1 MFYVIAIDKDL
12 FITLATCTDAPMFL
26 LMHSAHRCSRHG
38 FGESASEHQLRRV
51 CKIYIE
57 VLPRFLFIGSYPEEF
72 RNYDFTFGIRLAFEC
87 KTKIDINQGAPK
99 QTPGKLI
106 SIDRE
111 NNLLGF
117 VTI

>member
-26 LMHSAHRCSRHG
+26 LMHTDVHAMSSVNQHRNTNYG
-38 FGESASEHQLRRV
+38 AFA
-51 CKIYIE
+51 KYIE
-57 VLPRFLFIGSYPEEF
+57 VLPRFLSIGSYPEEL

-99 QTPGKLI
+99 ETPGKLI

-111 NNLLGF
+111 NNLLVF